1 MTVFPDL
8 VDSLPKKVDL
18 VRNQLWLRRKSDI
31 LVLAMEYRNLQKS
44 CNVNMIK
51 RFVSMGYR
59 IGMWFAINF
68 LRLFLENSRKSTNFA
83 PRFSRE
89 SLAIPSARLR
99 IRRLYANHMLRICE
113 TYIFAENIMSY
124 IWLTYKARNFV
135 EVHEDERE
143 NRQRVQLTTTI

>member
-44 CNVNMIK
+44 CNINVIK
-51 RFVSMGYR
+51 RFVSMGYC
-59 IGMWFAINF
+59 IVMWFAINF
-68 LRLFLENSRKSTNFA
+68 LRLFFEDSRKSTNFA
-83 PRFSRE
+83 
-89 SLAIPSARLR
+89 LAILKRQIVLALPSARLR

-143 NRQRVQLTTTI
+143 NRRQFN